1 MPGALGFEPSA
12 RPFHPAEAGRLL
24 DAAGW
29 RMAGEYREKAGRRLT
44 VRVLAAST
52 LPGEVESLLVIQSQW
67 KSVGIEMVIEPI
79 ESGARFARLTDEARR
94 HAADPTRIPSYQ
106 AWTAGEGIR
115 TGEIGYITERPKC
128 DQGERGWERY
138 CDPAFDAGFDLSQSP
153 VSLEE
158 RLRGYAV
165 INEGFLEGAIRLPVF
180 VVQSNKALSRRV
192 RGFEP
197 NPNDALDLRGVT
209 VGG

>member
-1 MPGALGFEPSA
+1 VRILT
-12 RPFHPAEAGRLL
+12 AG
-24 DAAGW
+24 
-29 RMAGEYREKAGRRLT
+29 
-44 VRVLAAST
+44 T

-67 KSVGIEMVIEPI
+67 RNAGIEMVIEPV
-79 ESGARFARLTDEARR
+79 ESGALFARLTGEARR
-94 HAADPTRIPSYQ
+94 HTEDPTHVPGYQ

-153 VSLEE
+153 VSLEA
-158 RLRGYAV
+158 RLEGYAV
-165 INEGFLEGAIRLPVF
+165 INQGFRESAIRLPVF
-180 VVQSNKALSRRV
+180 VARSNKALARRV
-192 RGFEP
+192 QGFVP
-197 NPNDALDLRGVT
+197 NPNDALDLRGVR